1 MEARRTFVG
10 AKSYRQ
16 LWIILAALLCAAM
29 LAVGAAFIT
38 SGVAS
43 KGASQAPV
51 VTHPAPG
58 TVLNQDKGSTPSG
71 NAGPHVRQT
80 VF

>member
-29 LAVGAAFIT
+29 LAIGAAFIT
-38 SGVAS
+38 SGAGVS
-43 KGASQAPV
+43 GAAKSPA

-58 TVLNQDKGSTPSG
+58 TVLNQDKGSAPSV